1 MLQPTSR
8 RPPAKVTLTLTLT
21 LTPTLTLTLTLTLTP
36 TLTLT
41 RRNEITELTPGGAAA
56 RSGLLR
62 LGDRVVGVDGVALEG
77 GLSAA
82 PLAHAPLTLREVLRP
97 AASHTLEVLRR
108 GGDGAPSQT
117 SALASLPRQGTVQ
130 SLTKFEQSG
139 GLPTRLPPPSS
150 ADASPDQI
158 PSGRSGSGRALS
170 GGLGSG
176 RSPAAARCGTCKV
189 APTVRASVRKPADSL
204 LVPLTDC
211 TEGVGLG
218 LNRLA
223 LGAGLGAGLG

>member
-1 MLQPTSR
+1 MERRVGASWGSQSGGPSVRDLDIERAEKFMPRQPAQPLERFTSW
-8 RPPAKVTLTLTLT
+8 ATL
-21 LTPTLTLTLTLTLTP
+21 PSFSP
-36 TLTLT
+36 H
-41 RRNEITELTPGGAAA
+41 
-56 RSGLLR
+56 SSHVYFCLL
-62 LGDRVVGVDGVALEG
+62 G
-77 GLSAA
+77 
-82 PLAHAPLTLREVLRP
+82 
-97 AASHTLEVLRR
+97 ASHTLEVLRR

-158 PSGRSGSGRALS
+158 PSGRLGSGRALS

-189 APTVRASVRKPADSL
+189 APTVRASVRKAADTV